1 METAKQLLLDEIEP
15 LLAERFPDV
24 ELVDIDLRGGRNA
37 ALTLYIDR
45 PGGVDLEVCAA
56 VSHGLDELHERYA
69 LEVSSPGLERPL
81 RTVKH
86 FVAAQGRTVV
96 VRTRA
101 PRDGRSNYRGA
112 LASTDDD
119 GITLAL
125 DDGTEATI
133 AYDAISKAH
142 VVFNFDT
149 KGGQNE

>member
-1 METAKQLLLDEIEP
+1 MQTARQQLLAEIERA
-15 LLAERFPDV
+15 LAERFPDV

-45 PGGVDLEVCAA
+45 PGGVDHEVCAA
-56 VSHGLDELHERYA
+56 VTHGLDDLLERYA
-69 LEVSSPGLERPL
+69 LEVSSPGVDRPL
-81 RTVKH
+81 RTVQH

-96 VRTRA
+96 VRTVA

-112 LASTDDD
+112 LASADDD

-125 DDGTEATI
+125 DDGAEARI
-133 AYDAISKAH
+133 AYDAIAKAN

-149 KGGQNE
+149 KGGQHE